1 MIKVTA
7 ARAGEYFQKKSAE
20 ALEVVVGSVE
30 DSKATNS
37 AAEDGKSNGGAGGGS
52 GASCSTDSLGWMS
65 MSRTLDECAVE
76 TGGSSTSESAAVALT
91 SGGAMGDGTSPK
103 REGAVL
109 ALTPGG
115 AVGNGTGA
123 VDGRTG
129 AATGGSP
136 GLALPCIGAT
146 RELKLLRDTMT
157 TLSLEK
163 VG

>member
-7 ARAGEYFQKKSAE
+7 AKAGEYFQKKSAE

-52 GASCSTDSLGWMS
+52 GASSSTDSLGWMS

-115 AVGNGTGA
+115 EVGNG
-123 VDGRTG
+123 TG